1 MKHIL
6 NIVLTVIFGITVLS
20 LLIALCSQNEFSSTT
35 VIGFII
41 PLILFGSALICCI
54 IKLVKH
60 KKTRS
65 NPTKEEIV
73 AVTVAGAGISCH
85 QTFNNK
91 PSGAK
96 NCKSKTNQPSVNGIK
111 VKANR
116 KKNFVP
122 KLITFLSILVILIVI
137 IVNSCAKPSNS
148 SENKAVISPQ
158 YSPIELLTLQDHPH
172 LFESVESVQRYY
184 DKIGDSRVQI
194 ITNAQQGRMRINCKS
209 YTSEENV
216 LYIIKDGEK
225 VNHLEFYIISPEAAS
240 LNDKD
245 VAKIVLGYLPDGF
258 LDYYKTDCAFISGND
273 DIKIYTY
280 SARLDGNNKEKYAE
294 AKSKGYPFYFHFKI
308 FNHKNE
314 LFWRGETGFSAYGGV
329 DKGKADNFPKWDI
342 TV

>member
-6 NIVLTVIFGITVLS
+6 NIVLTVIFGIMVLS

-60 KKTRS
+60 KMTRS

-73 AVTVAGAGISCH
+73 AVTVTGAGISCR
-85 QTFNNK
+85 QTFNTK
-91 PSGAK
+91 PSKAK
-96 NCKSKTNQPSVNGIK
+96 NCKSKTNQPSVNGIE

-122 KLITFLSILVILIVI
+122 ILITFLSIIVILIVI
-137 IVNSCAKPSNS
+137 IVNFCAKPP
-148 SENKAVISPQ
+148 ENKANTTSH